1 MYTMEHKVSFFPK
14 YRCPFCGGDP
24 KLDFDEMTGLYGV
37 YCTECYA
44 ETRGSKDRFIA
55 IEYWDRRYLE

>member
-1 MYTMEHKVSFFPK
+1 M
-14 YRCPFCGGDP
+14 
-24 KLDFDEMTGLYGV
+24 DFDEMTGLFGV